1 MAVNAGQIKTGAPC
15 RSDRI
20 AKYNQLIR
28 IEDEL
33 EGSAA
38 ATPARPRSTTF
49 ARQAAYAEEGLTR
62 FLSALAGC
70 RKTLWALGHTAQR
83 LFYVEQRLA
92 KAVRALVL

>member
-33 EGSAA
+33 EGSA
-38 ATPARPRSTTF
+38 PLRRQSSVLQHSLNKWCARGGAGLTQLRSTSDG
-49 ARQAAYAEEGLTR
+49 RH
-62 FLSALAGC
+62 
-70 RKTLWALGHTAQR
+70 WALGHMAQR